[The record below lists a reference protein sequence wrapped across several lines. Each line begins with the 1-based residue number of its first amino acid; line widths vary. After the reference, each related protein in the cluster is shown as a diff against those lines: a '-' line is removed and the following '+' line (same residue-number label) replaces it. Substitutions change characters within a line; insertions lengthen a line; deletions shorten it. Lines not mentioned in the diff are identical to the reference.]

1 VVGEWDVSVAALRV
15 AFGQADANR
24 TVHLVEFDVD
34 VSAAEALGMQLL
46 DTAVHA
52 WDVAASLGDTYRPDE
67 TVTRFVLD
75 YARKIA
81 SRPGGSPGVFAE
93 PLAETGADPWFDA
106 LRLLGR
112 APRLSPLFG
121 R

>member
-1 VVGEWDVSVAALRV
+1 
-15 AFGQADANR
+15 
-24 TVHLVEFDVD
+24 
-34 VSAAEALGMQLL
+34 MQLL

-52 WDVAASLGDTYRPDE
+52 WDVATALGDTYRPDE
-67 TVTRFVLD
+67 TTAGFVLD

-93 PLAETGADPWFDA
+93 ALADTGTDPWFDA

-112 APRLSPLFG
+112 DPQPQRG
-121 R
+121 